1 LSDVQMFCGV
11 AYPGCVIVP
20 ITEVFFRHRTEEQRA
35 EQWWEN
41 ASKNGV
47 QEQDFEGETLTKYI
61 DAVSARFF
69 LKLT

>member
-1 LSDVQMFCGV
+1 LYLSQKF
-11 AYPGCVIVP
+11 
-20 ITEVFFRHRTEEQRA
+20 FFRHRTEEQRA